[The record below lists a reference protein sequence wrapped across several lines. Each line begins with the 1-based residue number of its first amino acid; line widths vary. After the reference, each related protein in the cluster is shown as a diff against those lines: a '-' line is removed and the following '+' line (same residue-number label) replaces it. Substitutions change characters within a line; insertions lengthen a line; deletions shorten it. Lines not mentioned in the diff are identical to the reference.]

1 MARPIFRLNVGVD
14 RDTWEVLLETER
26 FKGIE
31 TSDFFIETSGP
42 SIWLCFVAKDHETVH
57 RLRDST
63 SNAGGLPMKWAGEL
77 SESAELFN
85 SYFRAAV
92 EAAKVEHRVQ
102 DMGPDESSS
111 LKGALEVAKSEL
123 EDARARFEAAL
134 KADARSAAEIED
146 VPQTFDESGDDEGA
160 N

>member
-1 MARPIFRLNVGVD
+1 
-14 RDTWEVLLETER
+14 
-26 FKGIE
+26 
-31 TSDFFIETSGP
+31 
-42 SIWLCFVAKDHETVH
+42 
-57 RLRDST
+57 
-63 SNAGGLPMKWAGEL
+63 MKWAGEL

-92 EAAKVEHRVQ
+92 EAAKVEHRAQ